1 MAIEAGVPV
10 LPVVTWGGQRVWTA
24 GRRPKWRRG
33 VPVIL
38 HVGEPIPVTAETTAT
53 GSPRQSG
60 GPGRAHRA
68 GAAVLPPR
76 QRPARRTGGSRRI
89 SVGRHR
95 RRSVPGAGR
104 GRGDR
109 ERPAVNRRRRPARV
123 EPGHDDDSHR
133 LARRSGRRSSCLTA
147 RWVQSPWACRAER
160 RRASPRATRRAWP
173 PSGCVRSRH
182 SLHRAGRS
190 RGLAVWTV
198 EYRYRGWNGD
208 ERSPV
213 VDTQWALEEVRRR
226 HGDVPVVLV
235 GHSMG
240 GRTALQAAG
249 DPSVR
254 GVCALAPWT
263 EARDPVEQL
272 AGRSL
277 LIAHGSWDTV
287 TSAAASRRYA
297 ERASAVTSPVG
308 RFVVEADLHAMVF
321 RWRRWHVIATGFA
334 LGTLQLRRCPVGSS
348 EPFARAP
355 PATSGSGSEPYRCGL
370 TG

>member
-1 MAIEAGVPV
+1 MTTTPTDSPVAAVDVQLPDGAVGAVALV
-10 LPVVTWGGQRVWTA
+10 LPGGKAKSFAA
-24 GRRPKWRRG
+24 GDPKG
-33 VPVIL
+33 L
-38 HVGEPIPVTAETTAT
+38 
-53 GSPRQSG
+53 
-60 GPGRAHRA
+60 
-68 GAAVLPPR
+68 AAVR
-76 QRPARRTGGSRRI
+76 MRPF
-89 SVGRHR
+89 
-95 RRSVPGAGR
+95 
-104 GRGDR
+104 
-109 ERPAVNRRRRPARV
+109 
-123 EPGHDDDSHR
+123 
-133 LARRSGRRSSCLTA
+133 
-147 RWVQSPWACRAER
+147 
-160 RRASPRATRRAWP
+160 AT
-173 PSGCVRSRH
+173 

-297 ERASAVTSPVG
+297 ERAAAVTSPVG

-334 LGTLQLRRCPVGSS
+334 LGTLEL
-348 EPFARAP
+348 ARMPGRIERAFR
-355 PATSGSGSEPYRCGL
+355 AGAAGNFRVRI
-370 TG
+370 